1 MSVLAD
7 PIRLRILTELEKGTV
22 SPSELAAITGVELDY
37 VARAFRQLSA
47 AGYAAIAEER
57 RAHRGGAS
65 VERIYREVEGRVFA
79 RSGLVLPPAA
89 RQVASHPVLSEIF
102 RLAANAVEAGAFDYE
117 PGSVFIYDLK
127 ALEEDAC
134 AELTRLLD
142 DLSRFL
148 PEAEA
153 EARERRAAGRSS
165 GDLDIV
171 VGMTALRAGRP
182 PFLAPQS
189 PELLIDAEKS
199 RFISGNL
206 DPLSLPGVSPEMT
219 KGLTNRWRSRI
230 LMELAARP
238 MSPSSFVEEIGGD
251 LSYVA
256 RCFRELNEW
265 GLVEV
270 AELRKG
276 GRRGGGVERIYRNV
290 RSPHLDDA
298 AWRILPRSLL
308 RELLA
313 GVLAGYAARA
323 GEAILEESPESGEPR
338 HLSCRR
344 LVLDRPA
351 WENVCSRLASI
362 FELLPSLARESTH
375 RNGGTVEG
383 LVPLLVGLVSFRLP
397 GAGREALALE
407 RLDAAA

>member
-1 MSVLAD
+1 MSVLTD
-7 PIRLRILTELEKGTV
+7 PVRLRILTELQKGTV
-22 SPSELAAITGVELDY
+22 SPSEFAAITGVELDY
-37 VARAFRQLSA
+37 VARGFRQLSA
-47 AGYAAIAEER
+47 SGYAAIAEER

-65 VERIYREVEGRVFA
+65 IERIYREVEGHVLA

-89 RQVASHPVLSEIF
+89 RQVASHPVLSELF
-102 RLAANAVEAGAFDYE
+102 RLATVSIEAGTFDRE

-127 ALEEDAC
+127 ALEEDVR
-134 AELTRLLD
+134 AELARLLD
-142 DLSRFL
+142 DLDRWL
-148 PEAEA
+148 PEVEA
-153 EARERRAAGRSS
+153 EARERLATGSSS

-171 VGMTALRAGRP
+171 VGMTALRAARP
-182 PFLAPQS
+182 PFLSPRS
-189 PELLIDAEKS
+189 PELLIDAKKGG
-199 RFISGNL
+199 FFSGSL
-206 DPLSLPGVSPEMT
+206 DPLSPPGVLPEMA

-230 LMELAARP
+230 LMELAVRP
-238 MSPSSFVEEIGGD
+238 MSPSSFVEEIGGE

-308 RELLA
+308 KEVLA

-323 GEAILEESPESGEPR
+323 GEAILEGTAESAEPR
-338 HLSCRR
+338 HLSCHR

-351 WENVCSRLASI
+351 WEETCSRLAAI
-362 FELLPSLARESTH
+362 FELLPSFESESIS
-375 RNGGTVEG
+375 RSGGSVEG
-383 LVPLLVGLVSFRLP
+383 LVPLLVGLASFRLP
-397 GAGREALALE
+397 GVGGEAVSLQ